1 MEGFPTL
8 SRLFVELLRNAGEL
22 FGPPTPPPHRH
33 PSLAPH
39 HLLAHLDRP
48 ARPQPRPL
56 PSRARFD
63 TTPRARLHRVT
74 CLFTPRHVRPTPTA
88 LRLPYDYFSLA
99 TLPAYERNT
108 TARTPLTLRVR
119 FGNKRHSAGLIRLRV
134 SLSSTAA
141 GTRQSSTP
149 TCTILLRQ
157 NRRVAA
163 HSRGPGPP
171 LFQVG
176 KAFTT
181 PGEPPIHS
189 RHLLRMI
196 TPTPPSSPP
205 AQLTLF
211 DTSSSLTTTTYPSTR
226 EYDELP
232 PHGSVSIPYPYTAT

>member
-134 SLSSTAA
+134 LLFIHGSRHSSVEHSHMCDSAVPE
-141 GTRQSSTP
+141 SS
-149 TCTILLRQ
+149 CGSAQQR
-157 NRRVAA
+157 
-163 HSRGPGPP
+163 PGPT
-171 LFQVG
+171 
-176 KAFTT
+176 A
-181 PGEPPIHS
+181 I
-189 RHLLRMI
+189 
-196 TPTPPSSPP
+196 SSW
-205 AQLTLF
+205 
-211 DTSSSLTTTTYPSTR
+211 
-226 EYDELP
+226 
-232 PHGSVSIPYPYTAT
+232 